1 MKTLKSK
8 QFLLLPVLALLGLG
22 LSTDCFGAT
31 STREFFNTTQEQ
43 EDKDGSIFPGGS
55 CSSCTKDGSMFP
67 GGRCERCKTPCKD
80 CQSKPKP
87 KKRRS
92 FIQNYITIQ
101 EDEIYRTVH
110 RECKDF
116 APIQL
121 EWVDFRIQRGRQFS
135 PYSNKLGNYRFR
147 IFGCRRETKN
157 AILNQGRIMQKDMQ
171 FIRIF
176 DDAVG
181 DCYPI
186 VKIPNDVCLEGN
198 NEPTP
203 EYILT
208 AEITDYFMNICDG
221 YDWDESKKEN
231 LRTGSAEMT
240 VTWRLMDL
248 SKTNV
253 LWKGTS
259 VGYSEVNEG
268 EYNGELILIERAFAD
283 AVDNLRN
290 LPGFENQLARRVTPE
305 ELKEQ
310 RDSLIAMERIE
321 NPIKCQYQQEIK
333 QAELEKKQLGQTD
346 CLQSTCPV
354 CPQCP
359 SCLQIQEQLQ
369 QQQAG
374 EQITLCEN
382 PAVLAEQPLQIQI
395 EDPAQIQTIVQTEPQ
410 YRPEQLKLCTGGT
423 LVSETGGICPDGTFV
438 EYGRVCPDGSIVQQA
453 GGLCSDGSVVII
465 EEEPLPTEGDTVQI
479 VEEALPMEV
488 ETVQIVE
495 EPLEV
500 EIATAEIEEN
510 GGSTSSGS
518 GIIQTGVNAIA
529 AEAAISESGDSISS
543 GTNVAVLEEN
553 WVDIPLDEEAPQ
565 ESIDNRNTTEES
577 FATSKNSLCIVSREP
592 YDSLTPENLY
602 TIRASIMEITNA
614 KGKKG
619 AGLIISDQFVLT
631 SADLVTKDVNRYDLK
646 TINGVHYTGT
656 VFRINPNKN
665 TALLLLDEKTLYTPL
680 SLNLDL
686 PEINKD
692 TYMTL
697 GLLDFES
704 GEGYLDNNGK
714 VSGYRYSEEKGAEI
728 IVDTFVQTVTTGGAL
743 IDSHGTITGLS
754 NSGKKLEDG
763 PDLFIPIETA
773 LKSVGMEICGK
784 AFGPEKE
791 IPQITRPI
799 SNAIETNT
807 GDKSPESMNKKER
820 K

>member
-1 MKTLKSK
+1 
-8 QFLLLPVLALLGLG
+8 
-22 LSTDCFGAT
+22 
-31 STREFFNTTQEQ
+31 
-43 EDKDGSIFPGGS
+43 
-55 CSSCTKDGSMFP
+55 
-67 GGRCERCKTPCKD
+67 
-80 CQSKPKP
+80 
-87 KKRRS
+87 
-92 FIQNYITIQ
+92 
-101 EDEIYRTVH
+101 
-110 RECKDF
+110 
-116 APIQL
+116 
-121 EWVDFRIQRGRQFS
+121 
-135 PYSNKLGNYRFR
+135 
-147 IFGCRRETKN
+147 
-157 AILNQGRIMQKDMQ
+157 
-171 FIRIF
+171 
-176 DDAVG
+176 
-181 DCYPI
+181 
-186 VKIPNDVCLEGN
+186 
-198 NEPTP
+198 
-203 EYILT
+203 
-208 AEITDYFMNICDG
+208 
-221 YDWDESKKEN
+221 
-231 LRTGSAEMT
+231 
-240 VTWRLMDL
+240 
-248 SKTNV
+248 
-253 LWKGTS
+253 
-259 VGYSEVNEG
+259 
-268 EYNGELILIERAFAD
+268 
-283 AVDNLRN
+283 
-290 LPGFENQLARRVTPE
+290 
-305 ELKEQ
+305 
-310 RDSLIAMERIE
+310 
-321 NPIKCQYQQEIK
+321 
-333 QAELEKKQLGQTD
+333 
-346 CLQSTCPV
+346 
-354 CPQCP
+354 
-359 SCLQIQEQLQ
+359 
-369 QQQAG
+369 
-374 EQITLCEN
+374 
-382 PAVLAEQPLQIQI
+382 
-395 EDPAQIQTIVQTEPQ
+395 PAQIQTIVQTEPQ

-438 EYGRVCPDGSIVQQA
+438 EYGGVCPDGSIVQQA

-773 LKSVGMEICGK
+773 LKSVGLEICGK

>member
-43 EDKDGSIFPGGS
+43 EDKDGSMFPGGS

-382 PAVLAEQPLQIQI
+382 PAVLTEQPLQIQI

-438 EYGRVCPDGSIVQQA
+438 EYGGVCPDGSIVQQA

-465 EEEPLPTEGDTVQI
+465 EEEPGDTVQI

-773 LKSVGMEICGK
+773 LKSVGLEICGK

>member
-1 MKTLKSK
+1 MEKILMKTLKSK

-395 EDPAQIQTIVQTEPQ
+395 EDPAQIQTVVQTQPQ
-410 YRPEQLKLCTGGT
+410 YQPEQLMLCTDGTAVSQIGG
-423 LVSETGGICPDGTFV
+423 LCSDGTFV
-438 EYGRVCPDGSIVQQA
+438 EDGGVCPDGSIVQQA

-465 EEEPLPTEGDTVQI
+465 EEEALPT
-479 VEEALPMEV
+479 EV

-773 LKSVGMEICGK
+773 LKSVGLEICGK